1 MDYTD
6 SFNPKPNKG
15 ERYTTKDGKVVIV
28 DDIQPDEGVVY
39 VFCHYEG
46 DDPCTLYPNK
56 EEWEAMFV
64 SDDAPIGGDN
74 VDTDTNDIGGDSD
87 KTDKR
92 KDDDSSKQNNSNNGD
107 TDSSKGHKSDGTD
120 SDTDIDSDKDVED
133 NVDEPSNDS
142 STNDLLCKILEPI
155 NRLRELLKNGV
166 TLPFQIL
173 KLESDEE
180 IPAPF
185 SDPNLTKTCQ
195 EELNRIQKL
204 RKEGEKEENY
214 GSWIEEKMWSFGAF
228 DKPMLR
234 MFRQDHGA
242 KTGLGA
248 AIFMTA
254 LLACFTGT
262 YAAYKI
268 SGNTFLAF
276 IIGLV
281 WGSMIY
287 VLDRNIVTSMAYTG
301 NKNKFQNFLKSICTV
316 GLRLIISVF
325 IGIVIAAPIEMLVFS
340 GKIAEY
346 KDFEHTKFVDD
357 YLNKQVQH
365 DYTKVGEIRQELDSL
380 QNELEHE
387 QYINPYG
394 VSVLGR
400 VYRGPRYYALEKEI
414 KEKQAELKKWDDNIS
429 TVKKIDKIKYQK
441 DAEDLWKEKQKFYDL
456 STDLAILYKV
466 TAKVDEVNRGEDGT
480 SQAKLSSENRIFG
493 KSTNREIENS
503 NTKASSK
510 EVSDSVSFVKVTS
523 TPVVV
528 HNEQINPALPV
539 DNTMYY
545 CRIFITIFFTLLE
558 VIPVITKLFFKAG
571 DYDKMMVRW
580 RYLNGKLQHIENAS
594 SYNQTINGPLSAHRK
609 YILGEEFDDIDSFMQ
624 TDVNHSN
631 EDKDDIN
638 DITLPVK
645 GCLRTAKDYIEWR
658 NLRRWKSTLE
668 DVDVYLAAEI
678 KKLFPQLNTPSNPSQ
693 QVQAQTPPAADDPS
707 SAGEEIK

>member
-1 MDYTD
+1 MDYAD
-6 SFNPKPNKG
+6 NFNPKPIKG
-15 ERYTTKDGKVVIV
+15 EQYTTSGGKVVVV
-28 DDIQPDEGVVY
+28 DGVQSDEGVVY

-64 SDDAPIGGDN
+64 SDDVADVVDDTTVSDN
-74 VDTDTNDIGGDSD
+74 SVTDGDSD
-87 KTDKR
+87 KSDKT
-92 KDDDSSKQNNSNNGD
+92 KDDDHSKHNVIDTGKKNDSEDDFKENG
-107 TDSSKGHKSDGTD
+107 
-120 SDTDIDSDKDVED
+120 
-133 NVDEPSNDS
+133 DEPSHDDE
-142 STNDLLCKILEPI
+142 TIDLLRKILEPI
-155 NRLRELLKNGV
+155 NKLRELLKNGV

-214 GSWIEEKMWSFGAF
+214 GSWVEEKMWSFGAF

-281 WGSMIY
+281 WGTMIY

-301 NKNKFQNFLKSICTV
+301 NKNKFQNFLKSLCTV
-316 GLRLIISVF
+316 GLRLIISIF
-325 IGIVIAAPIEMLVFS
+325 IGIVIAAPVEMLVFS

-346 KDFEHTKFVDD
+346 KDFEHSKFVDD

-365 DYTKVGEIRQELDSL
+365 DYAKVKDIQHELDSL
-380 QNELEHE
+380 KKELDNE

-394 VSVLGR
+394 VAVPGR
-400 VYRGPRYYALEKEI
+400 IYRGPRYYELTAEI
-414 KEKQAELKKWDDNIS
+414 KEKQAELKTWNDNINA
-429 TVKKIDKIKYQK
+429 VKKIDKIKYQK
-441 DAEDLWKEKQKFYDL
+441 DAEELWKEKQKFYDL

-466 TAKVDEVNRGEDGT
+466 TAKVNEITRSGDDSN
-480 SQAKLSSENRIFG
+480 QAVSSSETIVSGKTMNR
-493 KSTNREIENS
+493 KVENLKTN
-503 NTKASSK
+503 ASSK
-510 EVSDSVSFVKVTS
+510 EVGDSVSNVKATS
-523 TPVVV
+523 SPVAV

-539 DNTMYY
+539 DNTMFY

-580 RYLNGKLQHIENAS
+580 RYLNGKLQRIENAS
-594 SYNQTINGPLSAHRK
+594 SHNQTINGPLSAHRK
-609 YILGEEFDDIDSFMQ
+609 YILGEEFDDIDGFMQ
-624 TDVNHSN
+624 TDINHNN

-668 DVDVYLAAEI
+668 DVDAYLAAEI
-678 KKLFPQLNTPSNPSQ
+678 KKLLPLYATPNIPSQ
-693 QVQAQTPPAADDPS
+693 PVQSQSLPTTDDPS
-707 SAGEEIK
+707 TVGEDIK

>member
-1 MDYTD
+1 MIMDYAD
-6 SFNPKPNKG
+6 NFNPKPIKG
-15 ERYTTKDGKVVIV
+15 EQYTTSDGKVVVV
-28 DDIQPDEGVVY
+28 DDIQSDEGVVY
-39 VFCHYEG
+39 VFCHYVG

-56 EEWEAMFV
+56 EEWEAMFASDDVTSGADDDAV
-64 SDDAPIGGDN
+64 SDN
-74 VDTDTNDIGGDSD
+74 SVTDGDSD
-87 KTDKR
+87 KSDKT
-92 KDDDSSKQNNSNNGD
+92 KDDDNSKHNVINTGKKN
-107 TDSSKGHKSDGTD
+107 D
-120 SDTDIDSDKDVED
+120 SDDDFKE
-133 NVDEPSNDS
+133 NVDEPSHDDETS
-142 STNDLLCKILEPI
+142 DLLLKILEPI
-155 NRLRELLKNGV
+155 NKLRELLKNGV

-214 GSWIEEKMWSFGAF
+214 GSWVEEKMWSFGAF

-281 WGSMIY
+281 WGTMIY

-301 NKNKFQNFLKSICTV
+301 NKNKFQNFLKSLCTV
-316 GLRLIISVF
+316 GLRLVISIF
-325 IGIVIAAPIEMLVFS
+325 IGIVIAAPIEMLIFG
-340 GKIAEY
+340 GKIEEF
-346 KDFEHTKFVDD
+346 KNFEHEQFIKNEIANQQYEISKDLIEKKGRID
-357 YLNKQVQH
+357 KELA
-365 DYTKVGEIRQELDSL
+365 EIRERLDWEESNPYAPSRGSKWRAYNAKETKIL
-380 QNELEHE
+380 ERSEQIQNELDKLPLIYETK
-387 QYINPYG
+387 
-394 VSVLGR
+394 R
-400 VYRGPRYYALEKEI
+400 KDFLEK
-414 KEKQAELKKWDDNIS
+414 AENKWKKHAD
-429 TVKKIDKIKYQK
+429 
-441 DAEDLWKEKQKFYDL
+441 FFDL
-456 STDLAILYKV
+456 STDLSILYKV
-466 TAKVDEVNRGEDGT
+466 TAKVNDIVLTGHESIVNQNNPLYADST
-480 SQAKLSSENRIFG
+480 KLLANKFNE
-493 KSTNREIENS
+493 
-503 NTKASSK
+503 SK
-510 EVSDSVSFVKVTS
+510 DSL
-523 TPVVV
+523 TPPQNAVFSAVA
-528 HNEQINPALPV
+528 NNAEINPALPV
-539 DNTMYY
+539 DNTMFY

-571 DYDKMMVRW
+571 DYDKIMVRW
-580 RYLNGKLQHIENAS
+580 RYLNGKLQRIENAS
-594 SYNQTINGPLSAHRK
+594 SHNQTINGPLSAHRK
-609 YILGEEFDDIDSFMQ
+609 YILGEEFDDIDGCMQ
-624 TDVNHSN
+624 TDINSNN

-668 DVDVYLAAEI
+668 DVDAYLAAEI
-678 KKLFPQLNTPSNPSQ
+678 KKLLPLYTTPSIPSQ
-693 QVQAQTPPAADDPS
+693 PVPSQTSPSTDDPS
-707 SAGEEIK
+707 AVGEDIK